1 MKNNKYKILLL
12 SDLNKSATSE
22 LKSAVSLAKMIDGD
36 ITLFHVKKPTDIV
49 ERESQL
55 SAMRSINEEHIVTNK
70 AIENLINPISQDFKL
85 NIGYN
90 VAIGNVKHEIETYI
104 NAYQP
109 DIIVLGK
116 RKSKTLNFMGDN
128 ITDYVLKTH
137 KGSIMI
143 ANQNK
148 ALQPN
153 QEATLG
159 VLNTNDHPLDANFI
173 AGLITKTSQ
182 PIKSFKIVSQLSGL
196 ENAEANKTVE
206 FVFEKGDSAVD
217 NVSKYASKSN
227 INLMCFDNS
236 NHDKSNTSIKNVI
249 NKLDVSLLLTGK
261 NTTMLHR

>member
-36 ITLFHVKKPTDIV
+36 ITLFHVKNPTDIV
-49 ERESQL
+49 GSDSQL
-55 SAMRSINEEHIVTNK
+55 SAIRSINKEHIVTNK
-70 AIENLINPISQDFKL
+70 TIESLVRPISQDFKL
-85 NIGYN
+85 NIDFN

-104 NAYQP
+104 KAYQP

-159 VLNTNDHPLDANFI
+159 VLNTNDHPLDTNFI
-173 AGLITKTSQ
+173 SGLITKTNQ
-182 PIKSFKIVSQLSGL
+182 PVKTFKIVSQLSGL
-196 ENAEANKTVE
+196 ENADGNKAVE